1 MFVLSAVVHLPLN
14 VLLGKSN
21 NKKDLSDV
29 TTVLRVICSVQVA
42 LDIFVYVCSL
52 FFLVREMVYDGIFSA
67 EYIRVRNVGGL
78 FLVLLIMLDCFVLHG
93 VRIMHG
99 GYLNVF
105 LITHLILF
113 GLSVIGTF
121 YTVYTLTDLNVKAI
135 LIYLTI
141 SLITITLFLTRIGY
155 KTALHKIFNTREKNK
170 IKNNRITP
178 SEAQY
183 YVDEKWTVPSY
194 IIRVIEI
201 NHRNLKMQS
210 VLIHEIWKYT
220 LSDWISR
227 ICWFIVGCW
236 SCTTTYTARQ
246 RR

>member
-1 MFVLSAVVHLPLN
+1 MTRTEITLDHGFRRSHNHYYDDSKFKCGRFVRPSVRGKPLALIWIMFVLSAVVHLPLN

-121 YTVYTLTDLNVKAI
+121 YTVYTLTDLNAKAI

-183 YVDEKWTVPSY
+183 YVDEK
-194 IIRVIEI
+194 
-201 NHRNLKMQS
+201 
-210 VLIHEIWKYT
+210 
-220 LSDWISR
+220 
-227 ICWFIVGCW
+227 
-236 SCTTTYTARQ
+236 
-246 RR
+246 

>member
-1 MFVLSAVVHLPLN
+1 MFVLSAVVYIPLN
-14 VLLGKSN
+14 ILLGKRN
-21 NKKDLSDV
+21 NKEDLSDV
-29 TTVLRVICSVQVA
+29 TTVLRVICSVQAA
-42 LDIFVYVCSL
+42 LDLFVYVCSL
-52 FFLVREMVYDGIFSA
+52 FFLVQEMVYDDIFSA

-113 GLSVIGTF
+113 GLTVIGTF
-121 YTVYTLTDLNVKAI
+121 YTFYTLTDLNPKAI

-170 IKNNRITP
+170 IKNNRIAP

-183 YVDEKWTVPSY
+183 YVDEK
-194 IIRVIEI
+194 
-201 NHRNLKMQS
+201 
-210 VLIHEIWKYT
+210 
-220 LSDWISR
+220 
-227 ICWFIVGCW
+227 
-236 SCTTTYTARQ
+236 
-246 RR
+246 